1 MRRSASEVIR
11 NLEMRVARLEKQA
24 HQKIAV
30 DGTDYYTLTTA
41 YDDELQSYNSLSSA
55 LEGVRNPEVMSLK
68 VFLKCLSLKRA
79 NNLALKLSKKLN
91 IKGWE
96 NDREVLTYALMLKTK
111 YGTKGIGRVFTMIA
125 EFLGLKKLERV
136 LKRVRLLTPLY
147 EHDDFASLWNL
158 MLGSNGVSLKVF
170 DNADVKVED
179 HPKMIEEGEVGVANY
194 GGADIY
200 GTELDLLMEEN
211 GTFTIPLGVNEK
223 QVNQHLVDRFN
234 ELLEEAI
241 DDAIDGQT
249 SHTEIED
256 FVYYLGEEHGSEAEV
271 SCSAEWYGDKIVG
284 SFTVTYTQTVN
295 ARDYYESFIDY
306 SDY

>member
-1 MRRSASEVIR
+1 
-11 NLEMRVARLEKQA
+11 
-24 HQKIAV
+24 
-30 DGTDYYTLTTA
+30 
-41 YDDELQSYNSLSSA
+41 
-55 LEGVRNPEVMSLK
+55 MSLK

-125 EFLGLKKLERV
+125 EFLKLKKLEQT
-136 LKRVRLLTPLY
+136 LKRVRLLAPFYKT
-147 EHDDFASLWNL
+147 DDFMDLWNL
-158 MLGSNGVSLKVF
+158 MLGSNGVSLDVF

-179 HPKMIEEGEVGVANY
+179 ERMIEEGEVGVANY

-200 GTELDLLMEEN
+200 GTELDLLMQEN
-211 GTFTIPLGVNEK
+211 GSFTIPLGVNTK
-223 QVNQHLVDRFN
+223 QVNHHLVDRFN

-241 DDAIDGQT
+241 YDAIEGQT
-249 SHTEIED
+249 SHTDIED
-256 FVYYLGEEHGSEAEV
+256 FVYYLGQEHGSEAEV
-271 SCSAEWYGDKIVG
+271 SCSAEWYGDKIEG
-284 SFTVTYTQTVN
+284 SYTVVFTETVN
-295 ARDYYESFIDY
+295 ARDYY